1 MLIEFL
7 LAQCALE
14 PPVGYA
20 GMVIEAAEEFN
31 INPRLLNTVVVQETR
46 CNHGAIGAQGEI
58 GLVQLHPVVWS
69 HPYNWNWIS
78 TDLSWDGLED
88 ARDPYQNLRAGAW
101 LIHINLMLSGGD
113 MHAALTKYN
122 GSSAYAD
129 EVLERFATYWED
141 CEL

>member
-7 LAQCALE
+7 LAQCSLE

-31 INPRLLNTVVVQETR
+31 VDPRLLNTVVVQETR
-46 CNHGAIGAQGEI
+46 CHHGAIGSQGEI

-69 HPYNWNWIS
+69 NPYNWNWLS
-78 TDLSWDGLED
+78 TELSWDGLEE

-101 LIHINLMLSGGD
+101 LLHTNRVLAGGD
-113 MHAALTKYN
+113 LRMSLTMYN
-122 GSSAYAD
+122 GSSKYAD
-129 EVLERFATYWED
+129 DVIRRYEMYWE
-141 CEL
+141 EPPV